1 MADSLAPSATD
12 GDGTSRVPVSAG
24 DVEYAVSLAIA
35 AFRRAPADADWSAK
49 AGALDW
55 DCWETAEHLADD
67 LFAYAGQIAA
77 PTPPVTHYVPFV
89 YTYPREGGP
98 GNTVMV
104 DREADPEAVFEVLE
118 ATAGM
123 LAALVALR
131 APTVRGYHSYGVS
144 DPEGFAAMG
153 VVETLVHAYDIGA
166 GLGVDF
172 TPPSDLCDRTLA
184 RLFPEA
190 PADTHRWQTLLWATG
205 RAEIPGHDRRQGKW
219 RWHAEPL
226 GERQGDTPA

>member
-1 MADSLAPSATD
+1 MADFPAPTSASASAASAKPRT
-12 GDGTSRVPVSAG
+12 PVTAG

-49 AGALDW
+49 AGPLDW
-55 DCWETAEHLADD
+55 TCWETAEHLADD

-77 PTPPVTHYVPFV
+77 PTPPVTRYVPFE
-89 YTYPREGGP
+89 YAARREGAP
-98 GNTVMV
+98 GNTVTV
-104 DREADPEAVFEVLE
+104 DAETGPEGMYEALE
-118 ATAGM
+118 STAGM
-123 LAALVALR
+123 LAAVVAVR
-131 APTVRGYHSYGVS
+131 GPGVRGYHSHGVS

-172 TPPSDLCDRTLA
+172 TPPADLCDRTLA

-205 RAEIPGHDRRQGKW
+205 RADLPGHGRRQGKW
-219 RWHAEPL
+219 RWHGAPL
-226 GERQGDTPA
+226 A